1 MSKVLIVD
9 DDPQV
14 LTDTK
19 NYFKTMDYEVLTA
32 ENAKEAWNY
41 LTTASLDCII
51 LDFDMPGENGFDLC
65 TRIRE
70 RTGIPI
76 IFLSCY
82 TETASRIRG
91 LSVGGDDY
99 VCKPYSLEELELRVR
114 ARIRCGRSLYTK
126 EPLIFGELTIDPAD
140 RTVCFGEHH
149 ADVSTYEFDVLY
161 LLASHPGQVFSYE
174 KIFDQIWQAP
184 VNKGIKA
191 LQMVIVRLR
200 QKLNRLCPQHE
211 YIRTIRRKGYFF
223 TPLP

>member
-1 MSKVLIVD
+1 MNKVLIVD

-14 LTDTK
+14 LADTG
-19 NYFKTMDYEVLTA
+19 NYFRAMDYEVLLA
-32 ENAKEAWNY
+32 KNAKEAWNY
-41 LTTASLDCII
+41 ITTASLDCII
-51 LDFDMPGENGFDLC
+51 LDFDMPGENGFELC

-70 RTGIPI
+70 RTGTPI

-126 EPLIFGELTIDPAD
+126 NPLSFGELTIDPAD
-140 RTVCFGEHH
+140 RTVHFEDRC

-161 LLASHPGQVFSYE
+161 LLASHPGQVFSYD

-184 VNKGIKA
+184 VNLGIKA

-200 QKLNRLCPQHE
+200 QKLNRLCPEHE

-223 TPLP
+223 DPPA